1 MSSTTNADLII
12 TGARVHTMGVADS
25 GAKAPAEAI
34 AIQNGRIAAVG
45 AKDEIVATFQTS
57 RTEMHDLAGRTVTP
71 GLIDAHLHPIQGVE
85 LTQGI
90 DLAGVIT
97 LAGLR
102 ERLGAEARRLRETA
116 GEGWLRGWNLD
127 YSAFEGQPLTAS
139 LIDECLAGVPTL
151 LFFFDFHTAVA
162 NTAALQRAGIT
173 GARNFTDSAEI
184 VVDHAGRPTGEL
196 REESAY
202 APITSIM
209 PLPSPEETADAARA
223 IFRRMR
229 RSGLTGG
236 TIMDG
241 NSGTLDLL
249 ETIDR
254 SGSGL
259 PVRIAS
265 AVDLKPIYSAEQRL
279 EILAQRD
286 RRGARWRGGMIKL
299 YADGVV
305 ETGSA
310 WLYEPDSDGIET
322 EGFWENQ
329 DEFVAVLELC
339 TAAGFQVAT
348 HAIGD
353 RAVGETITAYEAVGL
368 GAQGQPRHRIEH
380 LETLDP
386 RDIARLAA
394 HGIAASMQM
403 PHMQWRLE
411 DQSDEWSRKLGPLR
425 TSRAWNAGSVLRAG
439 APLALG
445 SDWPIATL
453 DAREGLA
460 WAVLRR
466 RAGDA
471 EGFVYEPGERLTNLE
486 ALHGYTRGAALAQ
499 GDHDLGVIRQG
510 AIADLAVWEE
520 DPAEVTGDDLA
531 QLPVHSTY
539 LDGER
544 LLTSDID

>member
-1 MSSTTNADLII
+1 MSSTTHADLII
-12 TGARVHTMGVADS
+12 TGARVRPMEAVENTG
-25 GAKAPAEAI
+25 GAFDGAI
-34 AIQNGRIAAVG
+34 AIRNGRISAVG
-45 AKDEIVATFQTS
+45 VREEIVASFRGS
-57 RTEMHDLAGRTVTP
+57 RTEIHDVAGRTVTP

-90 DLAGVIT
+90 DLGGIT
-97 LAGLR
+97 SLAALR
-102 ERLGAEARRLRETA
+102 ERLGAEAKRIRV
-116 GEGWLRGWNLD
+116 GDGGGWLRGWNLD
-127 YSAFEGQPLTAS
+127 YVAFEGQPLTAS
-139 LIDECLAGVPTL
+139 LIDECLGGVPTL

-162 NTAALQRAGIT
+162 NTAAMERAGIT
-173 GARNFTDSAEI
+173 GARSFTDSAEI
-184 VVDHAGRPTGEL
+184 VLDSTGRPTGEL

-202 APITSIM
+202 APIVNIM
-209 PLPSPEETADAARA
+209 PLPTPEQTAEAARA
-223 IFRRMR
+223 TLLRMR

-241 NSGTLDLL
+241 NPSTLDLL
-249 ETIDR
+249 EAIDT
-254 SGSGL
+254 SGTGL
-259 PVRIAS
+259 PVRLAS
-265 AVDLKPIYSAEQRL
+265 AVDLKPVYSSEQRL

-286 RRGARWRGGMIKL
+286 RHGSRWRGGMIKL

-310 WLYEPDSDGIET
+310 WLYAPDSDGIET
-322 EGFWENQ
+322 VGFWEDQ
-329 DEFVAVLELC
+329 HEFTAVVELC
-339 TAAGFQVAT
+339 TSAGFQVAT

-353 RAVGETITAYEAVGL
+353 RAVGETITAYEAAGL
-368 GAQGQPRHRIEH
+368 GAAGKPRHRIEH

-394 HGIAASMQM
+394 HGITASMQM

-466 RAGDA
+466 QPGHTD
-471 EGFVYEPGERLTNLE
+471 GFVYEPNERLTNLE

-499 GDHDLGVIRQG
+499 GDRDLGVIRQG
-510 AIADLAVWEE
+510 AIADLAVWDE
-520 DPAEVTGDDLA
+520 DPVEVTGDDLA

-544 LLTSDID
+544 LLTSDIT

>member
-1 MSSTTNADLII
+1 MSSTTTADLII
-12 TGARVHTMGVADS
+12 TGAQVLTMDS
-25 GAKAPAEAI
+25 AHCGGEAPADTI
-34 AIQNGRIAAVG
+34 AIRNGRIAAVG
-45 AKDEIVATFQTS
+45 SSGEIVAAFRTS
-57 RTEMHDLAGRTVTP
+57 HTEMHELAGRTITP

-90 DLAGVIT
+90 DLAGVTT
-97 LAGLR
+97 LAELR
-102 ERLGAEARRLRETA
+102 DRLGAEAKRLRA
-116 GEGWLRGWNLD
+116 GTGHGWLRGWNLD
-127 YSAFEGQPLTAS
+127 YVAFEGQPLSAS
-139 LIDECLAGVPTL
+139 LIDECLAGVPAL

-162 NTAALQRAGIT
+162 SSAALEMAGIT
-173 GARNFTDSAEI
+173 GPRSFTDSAEI
-184 VVDHAGRPTGEL
+184 VVDSAGRPTGEL

-209 PLPSPEETADAARA
+209 PLPTPEETAEAARA
-223 IFRRMR
+223 IFTRMR

-241 NSGTLDLL
+241 NPGTLDLL
-249 ETIDR
+249 EAIEN
-254 SGSGL
+254 SGIGL

-265 AVDLKPIYSAEQRL
+265 AVDLKPTYTPEQRL

-286 RRGARWRGGMIKL
+286 RRGNRWRGGTIKL

-310 WLYEPDSDGIET
+310 WLYEPDADGVET
-322 EGFWENQ
+322 VGFWESQ
-329 DEFVAVLELC
+329 DEFAAVVELC

-368 GAQGQPRHRIEH
+368 GAVGKPRHRIEH

-386 RDIARLAA
+386 RDIKRLAA
-394 HGIAASMQM
+394 HGIPASMQL

-425 TSRAWNAGSVLRAG
+425 TSRAWSAGSVLRAG

-466 RAGDA
+466 RAGDTD
-471 EGFVYEPGERLTNLE
+471 GFVYEPTERLTNLE

-510 AIADLAVWEE
+510 AIADLAVWDE
-520 DPAEVTGDDLA
+520 DPTEVTGDDLA
-531 QLPVHSTY
+531 QLPVYSTY

-544 LLTSDID
+544 LLTSDIN